1 MQRLIA
7 GMQQLSNTSPM
18 EDMKL
23 EELHDRLVDIEKDNE
38 QIRRENQLFE
48 SYITRKLKEK
58 EKEGGANS
66 FNEATMTQQQRNQ
79 RDRQLRQLIELKK
92 TLTPEQKYDIA
103 NAELETLKLS
113 IESGRECS
121 EALLERLK
129 AILEGTDLTIA
140 EIRKEAFDFGRFL
153 SAAENGR
160 TGKYDAEK
168 LVKYM
173 EDKDR
178 AKDALIGELTLKN
191 TSLKAQIMKAET

>member
-92 TLTPEQKYDIA
+92 TLTPE
-103 NAELETLKLS
+103 
-113 IESGRECS
+113 
-121 EALLERLK
+121 
-129 AILEGTDLTIA
+129 
-140 EIRKEAFDFGRFL
+140 
-153 SAAENGR
+153 
-160 TGKYDAEK
+160 
-168 LVKYM
+168 
-173 EDKDR
+173 
-178 AKDALIGELTLKN
+178 
-191 TSLKAQIMKAET
+191 